1 MLNRKIK
8 IGEVIS
14 NKADKTISVLIK
26 QRKLSKLYKKFF
38 NKNVKIMAHD
48 PQNVCQIGDKV
59 KIIESRPFSK
69 RKRWIFLEKINN
81 ILNTK

>member
-1 MLNRKIK
+1 MLNKKIK
-8 IGEVIS
+8 IGEVVS

-38 NKNVKIMAHD
+38 NRSVKIMAHD
-48 PQNVCQIGDKV
+48 PQNSCQIGDKV

-69 RKRWIFLEKINN
+69 RKRWILLKKFDN
-81 ILNTK
+81 IVSTK

>member
-8 IGEVIS
+8 IGEVVS

-38 NKNVKIMAHD
+38 NKTVKIMAHD
-48 PQNVCQIGDKV
+48 PQNSCQIGDKV

-69 RKRWIFLEKINN
+69 KKRWMFLEKINN
-81 ILNTK
+81 IVDTR